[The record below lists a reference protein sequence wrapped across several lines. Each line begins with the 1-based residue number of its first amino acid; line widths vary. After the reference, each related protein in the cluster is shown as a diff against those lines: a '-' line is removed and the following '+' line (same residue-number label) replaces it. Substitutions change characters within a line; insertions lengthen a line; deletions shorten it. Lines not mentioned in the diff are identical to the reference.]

1 MAHELRHRSY
11 GVGVGVAVGAPIS
24 RWVIAAVNRLSNRKM
39 YAAMSAEIT
48 MTMSVRRT
56 TVSRLGQVTFCSSD
70 QHSWANWTMPA
81 LPRGSAGAL
90 AISDLPLHGGRDSNS
105 QPLVLETRAL
115 PVELPPYAR
124 RASSI
129 ISSHDAAYDDGSAGR
144 TSRARCDPHRSS
156 GSSGCYRCATGRSCR
171 PA

>member
-24 RWVIAAVNRLSNRKM
+24 RWVMATVNRLSNRKM

-70 QHSWANWTMPA
+70 QHSCANWTMPA

-105 QPLVLETRAL
+105 QPLVLETRLCQLSYRRMRDEPAQLSRL
-115 PVELPPYAR
+115 PMR
-124 RASSI
+124 RM
-129 ISSHDAAYDDGSAGR
+129 
-144 TSRARCDPHRSS
+144 
-156 GSSGCYRCATGRSCR
+156 
-171 PA
+171 

>member
-24 RWVIAAVNRLSNRKM
+24 RWVMATVNRLSNRKM

-48 MTMSVRRT
+48 MTMSVRRS

-70 QHSWANWTMPA
+70 QHSWANCEVPVR
-81 LPRGSAGAL
+81 PRGSAGAL

-115 PVELPPYAR
+115 PVELPLYATTR
-124 RASSI
+124 CGSSI
-129 ISSHDAAYDDGSAGR
+129 IWSPDAA
-144 TSRARCDPHRSS
+144 
-156 GSSGCYRCATGRSCR
+156 CACG
-171 PA
+171 

>member
-1 MAHELRHRSY
+1 MAHEMRHRSY

-24 RWVIAAVNRLSNRKM
+24 RCVIAMVNRLSNRKM

-48 MTMSVRRT
+48 MTMSVSRM

-90 AISDLPLHGGRDSNS
+90 AISGLPLHGGRDSNS

-115 PVELPPYAR
+115 PIELPPYAHETR
-124 RASSI
+124 SI
-129 ISSHDAAYDDGSAGR
+129 IESPDEAYGDGTAGR
-144 TSRARCDPHRSS
+144 TWTARCDPRRSC
-156 GSSGCYRCATGRSCR
+156 GSSECCTCATGRSCR
-171 PA
+171 RA